1 MTKDVAI
8 VPCGSYE
15 ESTVEAAL
23 RDALEKT
30 GGLSFVTPGMKVAI
44 KANLVT
50 AIKPDAAATPHP
62 SVVCAL
68 VKLLKEKG
76 AEVVIGDSPGGI
88 YNSTY
93 LKVVYDVCGMRA
105 AEKYGAKLNDD
116 FSVRDAD
123 DPSAVQAKHF
133 TYTAYLDQAD
143 AVIDLCKLKTHGMMG
158 MSCAVKNFF
167 GTVPGTM
174 KPEYHY
180 KYPKA
185 EDFANVLVDLFEH
198 FKPRLCVCDAVI
210 GMEGNGPTQGTPRKI
225 GCLLVSPDGH
235 ALDKIAASLI
245 GLAPKDVPTLQAAV
259 SRGLLSEEEDAYSID
274 GDPSAFYISDYQ
286 TMPAQT
292 SVFFHVLG
300 TGPIGKVADFFA
312 GRILTPYP
320 KVKKDECIGCRKCAD
335 VCPAKAIT
343 MKDKKPKINRSSCIH
358 CFCCQ
363 EFCPKGAMKV
373 GRTLIARI
381 ASRF

>member
-1 MTKDVAI
+1 MKDVAV
-8 VPCGSYE
+8 VPCESYE
-15 ESTVEAAL
+15 ASIVEASL
-23 RDALEKT
+23 REALEET
-30 GGLSFVTPGMKVAI
+30 GGLDFVQPGMKIII

-50 AIKPDAAATPHP
+50 AMKPDAAATPHP

-68 VKLLKEKG
+68 VKMLLEKG
-76 AEVVIGDSPGGI
+76 AEVTIGDSPGGI
-88 YNSTY
+88 YSAPY
-93 LKVVYDVCGMRA
+93 LKVVYDVCGMRE
-105 AEKYGAKLNDD
+105 AEKLGAKLNND
-116 FSVRDAD
+116 FSTKEID

-143 AVIDLCKLKTHGMMG
+143 AIIDLCKLKTHGMMG
-158 MSCAVKNFF
+158 MSCGVKNFF

-185 EDFANVLVDLFEH
+185 EDFADVLVDLFEH

-225 GCLLVSPDGH
+225 GCLLVSANAH
-235 ALDKIAASLI
+235 ALDEVAAGII
-245 GLAPKDVPTLQAAV
+245 GLGVKDVPTLSAAV
-259 SRGLLSEEEDAYSID
+259 RRGLLAGDGSGYTVY
-274 GDPSAFYISDYQ
+274 GDPSRFRVPDYQ
-286 TMPAQT
+286 TIPSQGN
-292 SVFFHVLG
+292 VFFHVLG
-300 TGPIGKVADFFA
+300 TGPIGKVADWFVS
-312 GRILTPYP
+312 RVLTPFP
-320 KVKKDECIGCRKCAD
+320 KLSSKDCVGCQKCAN

-343 MKDKKPKINRSSCIH
+343 MVDKKPKIKRSSCIH

-373 GRTLIARI
+373 GRTIIARI
-381 ASRF
+381 ASKV